1 MKKHII
7 KLGGS
12 IITDTSS
19 KAYFN
24 KKNTLRLAKEL
35 YPFYKGCILI
45 HGTGQVGKPPA
56 IKYGY
61 VDNGILQKNEHLIAL
76 NIKNSLRQLNQH
88 VVHTFLSASIPAI
101 PFDILHFYD
110 ESQKELNY
118 KSLSEILYQLI
129 NNNFVPVFYGD
140 LLPRPDG
147 SFKVFSSDLIT
158 LILAKILN
166 PENVYFLTDVDGVY
180 SEYTDQNNETGSNV
194 IPFLNSNNID
204 KLLNS
209 KNDNKDVSG
218 GMQRKVELALEIA
231 NYCSRCFIGNGLSGN
246 ILSNLFK
253 GENVNG
259 TFVPAKKHLK
269 RKDV

>member
-61 VDNGILQKNEHLIAL
+61 VDNGILPQNEHLIAL

-88 VVHTFLSASIPAI
+88 VVHTFLSASIPVI

-110 ESQKELNY
+110 ESKNHLNY
-118 KSLSEILYQLI
+118 KGLKDILLQMLK
-129 NNNFVPVFYGD
+129 NGLVPVFYGD
-140 LLPRPDG
+140 LLPLPDG

-158 LILAKILN
+158 LLLAKTLK
-166 PENVYFLTDVDGVY
+166 PENVIFLSDVNGVY
-180 SEYTDQNNETGSNV
+180 LEHTKSNNEASSNI
-194 IPFLNSNNID
+194 IPVLNPKNIRLLIKSEND
-204 KLLNS
+204 K
-209 KNDNKDVSG
+209 KDVSG
-218 GMQRKVELALEIA
+218 GMRKKAELALEISR
-231 NYCSRCFIGNGLSGN
+231 YCKRCFIGNGLTDN
-246 ILSNLFK
+246 ILSNFFK
-253 GENVNG
+253 EKSVVG
-259 TFVPAKKHLK
+259 TFVRSKNI
-269 RKDV
+269 